1 MVSTARRRWRC
12 NPARYLFVSTL
23 RPKVLWRRLL
33 GYGPTSRPRS
43 RCPLQPTSRDDARR
57 IRAGQTGCN
66 PPAYLKIEMFPAP
79 KPSLTRVMPSA
90 PSTTSGDPGIAHL
103 RVVDADS
110 YTDWESVYRDNIDRL
125 YRLMYAR
132 VGNRADAE
140 DLTSE
145 VFRTALGPLKM
156 GLSKGEVRS
165 YLLTTAQTVLASHW
179 RRTLGAPV
187 TSIDPDSAM
196 AELVEPSAPE
206 EPSDAP
212 RRAAQVLAALPER
225 YRRIL
230 ELRFLEACSIKEA
243 AQAMGVSVSN
253 AKVLQHRALRMAAK
267 AGLEVEQ

>member
-1 MVSTARRRWRC
+1 
-12 NPARYLFVSTL
+12 
-23 RPKVLWRRLL
+23 
-33 GYGPTSRPRS
+33 
-43 RCPLQPTSRDDARR
+43 
-57 IRAGQTGCN
+57 
-66 PPAYLKIEMFPAP
+66 MFPAP
-79 KPSLTRVMPSA
+79 KPSASRVVEPPSIPGERDVTR
-90 PSTTSGDPGIAHL
+90 L
-103 RVVDADS
+103 RVLDADS

-145 VFRTALGPLKM
+145 VFRTALGPLK
-156 GLSKGEVRS
+156 LASSKGEVRS

-179 RRTLGAPV
+179 RRTLGASV
-187 TSIDPDSAM
+187 TTIDLESDLASLA
-196 AELVEPSAPE
+196 EPSGPE
-206 EPSDAP
+206 APSDAP
-212 RRAAQVLAALPER
+212 QRAGRILAALPER

>member
-1 MVSTARRRWRC
+1 
-12 NPARYLFVSTL
+12 
-23 RPKVLWRRLL
+23 
-33 GYGPTSRPRS
+33 
-43 RCPLQPTSRDDARR
+43 
-57 IRAGQTGCN
+57 
-66 PPAYLKIEMFPAP
+66 
-79 KPSLTRVMPSA
+79 MPS
-90 PSTTSGDPGIAHL
+90 DPPRISAEPGVTRL
-103 RVVDADS
+103 RVVDADF
-110 YTDWESVYRDNIDRL
+110 YADWDSVYRDNVERL

-145 VFRTALGPLKM
+145 VFRTALGPLK
-156 GLSKGEVRS
+156 LASSKGEVRS

-187 TSIDPDSAM
+187 TTIDPQSAM
-196 AELVEPSAPE
+196 ASLAEPSGPE

-212 RRAAQVLAALPER
+212 QRAAKILAALPDR

-230 ELRFLEACSIKEA
+230 ELRFVEACSIKEA

-267 AGLEVEQ
+267 TGLDVQQ